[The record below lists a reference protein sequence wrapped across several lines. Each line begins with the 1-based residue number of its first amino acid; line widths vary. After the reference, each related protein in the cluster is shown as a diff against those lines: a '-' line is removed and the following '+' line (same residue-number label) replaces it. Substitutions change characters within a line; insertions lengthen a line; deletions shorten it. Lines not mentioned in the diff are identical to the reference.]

1 MSKSNEHLRKWREIQ
16 QTNNVLQR
24 PEIYRSQERK
34 KPRFAA
40 GPYEYWCPDSESNQ
54 GHGDFQSPAL
64 PTELSGQ
71 RSALNR
77 NRALSSTLF
86 REKLFN
92 CLTLRQSDGLRV
104 EYVKFNR
111 FAYVNAPPIRQRAK
125 RRISSASRC
134 AVSTSAWLRFTSMR
148 LRQPSSTSSICFATI
163 AGSSTSRRVSS
174 S

>member
-24 PEIYRSQERK
+24 PEIYRSQKRK

-40 GPYEYWCPDSESNQ
+40 RPYEYWCPDSESNQ

-77 NRALSSTLF
+77 NRDRASTLF
-86 REKLFN
+86 REKRFN
-92 CLTLRQSDGLRV
+92 CLTLRQCAGFCSKKLN
-104 EYVKFNR
+104 Y
-111 FAYVNAPPIRQRAK
+111 AYVNAPPIRHWAK
-125 RRISSASRC
+125 RRISSARRW
-134 AVSTSAWLRFTSMR
+134 AVSTSAWLRFTSIR
-148 LRQPSSTSSICFATI
+148 LRQPSSTSSICLATI